1 LVRAPEI
8 WRRSELVVD
17 IDHLVSA
24 LRVLAIAGAL
34 IAFGWA
40 LRNMRRESA
49 GQQELLERLRT
60 EQQAARGE
68 IRALAEKVGVLAT
81 LVANLATRVEQP
93 AAIPASPPRREPS
106 AARSYET
113 ARRLARSGATLEEI
127 VATSG
132 VASSEARLLQRL
144 HSGGVDDRES
154 AA

>member
-1 LVRAPEI
+1 VAEFDYLVGTF
-8 WRRSELVVD
+8 
-17 IDHLVSA
+17 
-24 LRVLAIAGAL
+24 RVLAISGAL
-34 IAFGWA
+34 LALAWA

-49 GQQELLERLRT
+49 AQLELLGQLQAA
-60 EQQAARGE
+60 QQAARGE
-68 IRALAEKVGVLAT
+68 IRALTDKVGVLAT
-81 LVANLATRVEQP
+81 LVATLSTRVEQP
-93 AAIPASPPRREPS
+93 AAAPAAAPRREPS

-144 HSGGVDDRES
+144 HGGGADDRES